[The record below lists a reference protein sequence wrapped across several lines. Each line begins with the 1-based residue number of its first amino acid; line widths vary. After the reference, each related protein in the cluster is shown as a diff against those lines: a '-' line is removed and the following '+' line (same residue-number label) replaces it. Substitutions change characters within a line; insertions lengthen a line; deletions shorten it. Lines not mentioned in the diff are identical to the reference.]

1 MSFAGI
7 DIGYGF
13 TKVVFGNNNENLIFQ
28 TTVSK
33 YVRSEKIFNRVPEVI
48 SVNEQDYLVGP
59 ETTPS
64 WRVDKEFVGS
74 NEYFAVIGY
83 CLAQIYK
90 RNISLSGIALGLP
103 PALFN
108 DRKIIFL
115 RNALEKAEIK
125 LNKTLLPIPEKIIF
139 IPQGVGAY
147 IDFLVRNPEYQRQSV
162 IVIDIGYYTLDIVF
176 IDKGQFIPYT
186 AKSYPAGIEGLF
198 NKICDELSNRYGNF
212 ANNTIAE
219 VILQK
224 GSFTY
229 FGKEYKFDASEILRD
244 YYIPKV
250 TLKLKEYANFL
261 RNEEFNLDS
270 ISAIVVAGGGA
281 VYLKNILE
289 DAIVLPEPQFAN
301 ARGYKIYVEQDY

>member
-1 MSFAGI
+1 MAFAGI

-13 TKVVFGNNNENLIFQ
+13 TKVVFGSNNENLIFQ

-33 YVRSEKIFNRVPEVI
+33 HVRSEKIFNRAPEVI
-48 SVNEQDYLVGP
+48 SVNGQEYLVGP

-64 WRVDKEFVGS
+64 WKVNKEFVGS

-83 CLAQIYK
+83 CLSQIYK
-90 RNISLSGIALGLP
+90 RNINLSGIALGLP

-108 DRKIIFL
+108 ERKIILL
-115 RNALEKAEIK
+115 RNALEKNELK
-125 LNKTLLPIPEKIIF
+125 LNKTFLPVPDKISF

-147 IDFLVRNPEYQRQSV
+147 VDFLVNNPDYQGQNV
-162 IVIDIGYYTLDIVF
+162 IVIDIGYYTLDVIF
-176 IDKGQFIPYT
+176 IDKGQFISHT
-186 AKSYPAGIEGLF
+186 AKSYPVGMEVLF
-198 NKICDELSNRYGNF
+198 SKICDEVSNRYGDF
-212 ANNTIAE
+212 VNNTIAE

-229 FGKEYKFDASEILRD
+229 FGREYKFDASEILRD

-270 ISAIVVAGGGA
+270 IKAIVVAGGGA

-301 ARGYKIYVEQDY
+301 ARGYKIYIEQKG